1 MKIHTSTVRY
11 AGQDRL
17 DITVKSGDQAFAPT
31 WDMVMGFKNGTIS
44 WEEYERQYTALM
56 RQSYAQNTARWLA
69 VLALDEVTLVC
80 YCRDD
85 QECHRRLLAAM
96 LAAVAKKHNIPV
108 EVCGER

>member
-1 MKIHTSTVRY
+1 MKIHTATVRY
-11 AGQDRL
+11 AGQGRL
-17 DITVKSGDQAFAPT
+17 DITVKSGDRAFAPT
-31 WDMVMGFKNGTIS
+31 WEMVMGFKNGSIS

-56 RQSYAQNTARWLA
+56 RRSYAQNTARWLA

-85 QECHRRLLAAM
+85 NECHRRLLATM
-96 LAAVAKKHNIPV
+96 LAAVAKKHDIPV